1 MEEKFS
7 FLLFIIIVFDIYFN
21 YNIYEFP
28 QYHNVRIYSGIFTLV
43 SIFLPFLLI
52 IFICLMGCLFY
63 CKLINNEH
71 IRSCNICFTI
81 ISSVLVVNLTFGSL
95 IFQIYSIY
103 LYFFC
108 SGNLKIKSVM
118 IKVFMFIALISIFIK
133 MFFAI
138 CNLISS
144 LNNRKNDNSESSEGT
159 ELQKINEVNEV

>member
-1 MEEKFS
+1 
-7 FLLFIIIVFDIYFN
+7 
-21 YNIYEFP
+21 
-28 QYHNVRIYSGIFTLV
+28 
-43 SIFLPFLLI
+43 
-52 IFICLMGCLFY
+52 MGCLFY
-63 CKLINNEH
+63 CKLINNEL

-81 ISSVLVVNLTFGSL
+81 ISSIIVVNLTFGSI

-103 LYFFC
+103 LYFA
-108 SGNLKIKSVM
+108 SNGNIKIKSVM
-118 IKVFMFIALISIFIK
+118 IKILIFITLISILIK

>member
-7 FLLFIIIVFDIYFN
+7 FLLFIITILDIYFN
-21 YNIYEFP
+21 YNVYEFP
-28 QYHNVRIYSGIFTLV
+28 QYHNVRIYSGIFVLI
-43 SIFLPFLLI
+43 SLFIPFLLI
-52 IFICLMGCLFY
+52 TFICLMGCLFY
-63 CKLINNEH
+63 YKVINNEH

-81 ISSVLVVNLTFGSL
+81 ISSVLVVNLTFGSI

-108 SGNLKIKSVM
+108 TGSLKIKSVM
-118 IKVFMFIALISIFIK
+118 IKVFMFISLISIFIK

>member
-7 FLLFIIIVFDIYFN
+7 FLLFIITIYDIYFN

-28 QYHNVRIYSGIFTLV
+28 QYHKVRIYSGIFTLI
-43 SIFLPFLLI
+43 SIFIPFLLI
-52 IFICLMGCLFY
+52 VFICLMGCLFY

-71 IRSCNICFTI
+71 IRSCNVCFTI
-81 ISSVLVVNLTFGSL
+81 INSIIVVNLTFGSL

-103 LYFFC
+103 LYFIC
-108 SGNLKIKSVM
+108 NGNIKIKSVM
-118 IKVFMFIALISIFIK
+118 IKVFMFITLISIFIK

-159 ELQKINEVNEV
+159 ELLKINEVNEV